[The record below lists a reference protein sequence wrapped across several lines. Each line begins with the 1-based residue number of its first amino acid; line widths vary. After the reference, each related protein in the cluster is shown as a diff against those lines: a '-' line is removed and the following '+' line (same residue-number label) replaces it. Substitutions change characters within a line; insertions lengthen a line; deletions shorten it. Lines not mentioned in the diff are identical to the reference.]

1 MIQKINVGEFLT
13 KVSIFHVL
21 TVLACTLCFSC
32 AGTKARIAEL
42 NKPVDVEK
50 GEEYTPEI
58 KFKKAKVTYHNGKEL
73 RLENVILNQDS
84 ALLFVS
90 DTINKSTISLS
101 DLQLLKFSNSHKGAH
116 GAVIGGF
123 FGGLL
128 IPGLF
133 YDYKDKENGNKNIDV
148 PVPAIEG
155 LELAYTVMITL
166 PLGVGLGYFLGSKFQ
181 NWKEYDLTSKTQNMQ
196 SLYFDTN
203 KQILRYE
210 LKIPFQ

>member
-1 MIQKINVGEFLT
+1 MT
-13 KVSIFHVL
+13 KVSIFHVP
-21 TVLACTLCFSC
+21 TVLVCTLCFSC

-42 NKPVDVEK
+42 NKPVIIEK

-58 KFKKAKVTYHNGKEL
+58 KFKKAKVMYHNGKEL
-73 RLENVILNQDS
+73 RLDNVILNQDS

-101 DLQLLKFSNSHKGAH
+101 DLQSLELSNSHKGAH

-123 FGGLL
+123 SGLL
-128 IPGLF
+128 ISGLLL
-133 YDYKDKENGNKNIDV
+133 KDKLKGNNNRNNNNRDV
-148 PVPAIEG
+148 PFPVIPVKEG
-155 LELAYTVMITL
+155 LDLAYTLLITL

-181 NWKEYDLTSKTQNMQ
+181 NWKEYDLTPKTQNMQ

-203 KQILRYE
+203 TQILRYE

>member
-1 MIQKINVGEFLT
+1 MT
-13 KVSIFHVL
+13 KVSIFHVP
-21 TVLACTLCFSC
+21 TVLVCTLCFSC

-42 NKPVDVEK
+42 NKPVIIEK

-73 RLENVILNQDS
+73 RLDNVILNQDS

-101 DLQLLKFSNSHKGAH
+101 DLQSLELSNSHKGAH

-123 FGGLL
+123 SGLL
-128 IPGLF
+128 ISGLL
-133 YDYKDKENGNKNIDV
+133 YDYKDKENGNKNRDV
-148 PVPAIEG
+148 PFPVIPVKEG
-155 LELAYTVMITL
+155 LDFAYTLLITL

-181 NWKEYDLTSKTQNMQ
+181 NWKEYDLTPKTQNMQ

-210 LKIPFQ
+210 LKIPFR